1 MKKNGI
7 DLKKVLKEI
16 KKEKKVYDNMV
27 HDKKKNLKR
36 YIELISVNNKD
47 IGPKIEFIFQNS
59 KLMMEYVFEKDNNIQ
74 ESEIFNEFKDMDEA
88 IKKRNE
94 EDSKKAKEC

>member
-1 MKKNGI
+1 
-7 DLKKVLKEI
+7 
-16 KKEKKVYDNMV
+16 MV

-59 KLMMEYVFEKDNNIQ
+59 KLMREYVVEKNNNIQ

>member
-1 MKKNGI
+1 
-7 DLKKVLKEI
+7 
-16 KKEKKVYDNMV
+16 MV
-27 HDKKKNLKR
+27 HGKKKNLKR

-74 ESEIFNEFKDMDEA
+74 ESEIFNEFEDMDEA

>member
-27 HDKKKNLKR
+27 HGKKKNLKR

-74 ESEIFNEFKDMDEA
+74 ESEIFNEFEDMDEA